1 MKITEKRLRQL
12 IREEAAHETQVTLM
26 KWLSQQAIRL
36 GVADHTYVV
45 GGAVRNFVIKQ
56 PIKDI
61 DMMIDSVALK
71 GKDSEWLAKRLQKA
85 IPARSNLTTNQ
96 YGVAILTVKGPWTL
110 GGSDMQGEVIEIAN
124 ARKESYGGTGGKGY
138 KPSEVEP
145 ATAADDI
152 KRREF
157 TFNTLMWRLS
167 QLAKGPD
174 KAEIVDLTGCGLADL
189 KAGVMACPS
198 DPDKTFSDDP
208 TRMLRAIKFLVKYGF
223 RIRGDVENSIR
234 RNAGKLRNVP
244 PNALTT
250 ILIDTLLKDPKSAKK
265 SLKEMKRLG
274 LLDILADLMRS
285 DQQFGATMQKWANN
299 RKVLF
304 LFDMMD
310 MGLPMNARLDFL
322 SPGQQARL
330 RQVALLMPEGEPESY
345 LDALKQPG
353 KAMQDKRFIPSMA
366 KERGL
371 KGKAFGQ
378 FAKRVS
384 DRARDLMLD
393 NPALWKN
400 PAQLR
405 QRVRSVVAEAPVL
418 NMKITEENKTMR
430 ITEKKLR
437 QLIREELDAHTPR
450 DPDLAAVKSVLDLV
464 DLDLPDE
471 VVRVALP
478 DIRAALGGEAPAD
491 AHFARVFDAIAAA
504 GLMDWRSGDDL
515 NEMSYYGF
523 SGTRPAGDRAQQ
535 GVMKRHG
542 HPWHG
547 NPPSTRELLN
557 NAAAVYWEWEVRS
570 PTRFKSEMENPDNF
584 GGPPEMPVEFYADLI
599 KAIKKDDRAQQKHR
613 ATAYTPG
620 WRD

>member
-1 MKITEKRLRQL
+1 MSLATELGRALVEWSL
-12 IREEAAHETQVTLM
+12 HEEAAHETQVALM

-71 GKDSEWLAKRLQKA
+71 GKDSEWLAKQLQRA
-85 IPARSNLTTNQ
+85 IPVQSNLTTNQ
-96 YGVAILTVKGPWTL
+96 YGVAILTVKGPWAL
-110 GGSDMQGEVIEIAN
+110 DGHDMQGEVIEIAN

-138 KPSEVEP
+138 KPSEVVP

-167 QLAKGPD
+167 QLARGPD
-174 KAEIVDLTGCGLADL
+174 QAEIVDLTGCGLADL

-198 DPDKTFSDDP
+198 DPDRTFSDDP

-223 RIRGDVENSIR
+223 TIRGDVEDSIR
-234 RNAGKLRNVP
+234 RNAGKLRNAP

-274 LLDILADLMRS
+274 LLDIVADLMRS
-285 DQQFGATMQKWANN
+285 DQQFGATMQRWAND

-310 MGLPMNARLDFL
+310 MGLPMNARIDFL
-322 SPGQQARL
+322 SPKQQARL
-330 RQVALLMPEGEPESY
+330 RQVALLMPEGEPEAY
-345 LDALKQPG
+345 LNALKQPG
-353 KAMQDKRFIPSMA
+353 KAMQDKGFIPMMA

-371 KGKAFGQ
+371 KGKSFGQ

-384 DRARDLMLD
+384 DRARDLMLA
-393 NPALWKN
+393 NPVLWKN

-405 QRVRSVVAEAPVL
+405 QSVRSVVAEASVL
-418 NMKITEENKTMR
+418 SMDLMHMLAEA
-430 ITEKKLR
+430 
-437 QLIREELDAHTPR
+437 EELELHIFDFDGTLFKSPR
-450 DPDLAAVKSVLDLV
+450 PPKSWDKGTGAWFGDPTTLDHPFVPEKAPSRYWNGPVVAKARKSISNPNVLAVMMTGRKA
-464 DLDLPDE
+464 LPQFRYRVAELLKQQGLNFDE
-471 VVRVALP
+471 VHLNTGGGSTATFKAMMVRRFLQQHP
-478 DIRAALGGEAPAD
+478 GIT
-491 AHFARVFDAIAAA
+491 RVQ
-504 GLMDWRSGDDL
+504 MW
-515 NEMSYYGF
+515 
-523 SGTRPAGDRAQQ
+523 
-535 GVMKRHG
+535 
-542 HPWHG
+542 
-547 NPPSTRELLN
+547 
-557 NAAAVYWEWEVRS
+557 
-570 PTRFKSEMENPDNF
+570 
-584 GGPPEMPVEFYADLI
+584 
-599 KAIKKDDRAQQKHR
+599 DDRHNHFVDFEKAATQKPGVSFVAHKVKQVG
-613 ATAYTPG
+613 TPT
-620 WRD
+620 D

>member
-1 MKITEKRLRQL
+1 MKITEGRLRQL
-12 IREEAAHETQVTLM
+12 IREEAAHETQVALM

-138 KPSEVEP
+138 KPSEVVP

-322 SPGQQARL
+322 SPEQQARL
-330 RQVALLMPEGEPESY
+330 RKVALLMPEGEPESY

-378 FAKRVS
+378 FAKRAS

-405 QRVRSVVAEAPVL
+405 QRVRSAVAEATVL
-418 NMKITEENKTMR
+418 NMKITEKNKTMR

-437 QLIREELDAHTPR
+437 QLIREEISDQTR
-450 DPDLAAVKSVLDLV
+450 DPIDRIRLIDTRPLVEPMDKKIQQVEYIGDEAEPTEWAADVDSWDIDLWEAGRNTYYVAFLPEDIVLPRKRHTL
-464 DLDLPDE
+464 
-471 VVRVALP
+471 
-478 DIRAALGGEAPAD
+478 EAPMGWYIRMISTLMNDGRPRFEGPFETKEAAKSWAD
-491 AHFARVFDAIAAA
+491 GAFD
-504 GLMDWRSGDDL
+504 LSFDED
-515 NEMSYYGF
+515 F
-523 SGTRPAGDRAQQ
+523 SD
-535 GVMKRHG
+535 
-542 HPWHG
+542 
-547 NPPSTRELLN
+547 PPDT
-557 NAAAVYWEWEVRS
+557 WE
-570 PTRFKSEMENPDNF
+570 
-584 GGPPEMPVEFYADLI
+584 
-599 KAIKKDDRAQQKHR
+599 
-613 ATAYTPG
+613 
-620 WRD
+620 